1 MLCVQEEDRV
11 VAQHPSHSSSFA
23 PGIVLAV
30 DEVLQTATIKFYDG
44 QEGTVSRVEVYR
56 LPQEK
61 YNHDVLHIQ
70 QRQQSMLGLSVVARD
85 DNTGEYFPGECF
97 SLSVFDIGSSWVIQ
111 LQAAIGTEDDGHL
124 FAFVDVDGFV
134 TRLCFSCE
142 GFGLVQHLS
151 FSLMQTLYHLYQQ
164 ECITCCSTMS
174 FVFFRF

>member
-11 VAQHPSHSSSFA
+11 VAQHPSHSGSFA
-23 PGIVLAV
+23 PGSVLAV

-44 QEGTVSRVEVYR
+44 QEGTVSRAEVYR

-97 SLSVFDIGSSWVIQ
+97 SLSV
-111 LQAAIGTEDDGHL
+111 LN
-124 FAFVDVDGFV
+124 
-134 TRLCFSCE
+134 
-142 GFGLVQHLS
+142 
-151 FSLMQTLYHLYQQ
+151 
-164 ECITCCSTMS
+164 
-174 FVFFRF
+174 